1 MSKLI
6 IVSFV
11 SLLFFTSI
19 SAQTT
24 VWSNDFESYQGFGDI
39 PAGYGGGMRVYA
51 THGEAN
57 SKGLCINF
65 SQFKSVDSTIT
76 PATPIIPAGSVFKFS
91 YRYVYYIGSNPGSP
105 YSLNS
110 DALEIYIR
118 IAGTNDFGSPLL
130 VINSANHIES
140 LGFAMQSIDLE
151 AFTGESIEIKIKGIR
166 GNVDDF
172 WLDTDNFLVESTEP
186 NSLFKMRLQEGI
198 NVFPNPATQRI
209 NFQFENEN
217 SMRFIEVYNVN
228 GSLVLKQ
235 FVPFLYNQI
244 SISMLTKGVYSGR
257 VYDGYS
263 VFTKSFVVE

>member
-1 MSKLI
+1 
-6 IVSFV
+6 
-11 SLLFFTSI
+11 
-19 SAQTT
+19 
-24 VWSNDFESYQGFGDI
+24 
-39 PAGYGGGMRVYA
+39 
-51 THGEAN
+51 
-57 SKGLCINF
+57 
-65 SQFKSVDSTIT
+65 
-76 PATPIIPAGSVFKFS
+76 
-91 YRYVYYIGSNPGSP
+91 
-105 YSLNS
+105 
-110 DALEIYIR
+110 
-118 IAGTNDFGSPLL
+118 
-130 VINSANHIES
+130 
-140 LGFAMQSIDLE
+140 MQSIDLE